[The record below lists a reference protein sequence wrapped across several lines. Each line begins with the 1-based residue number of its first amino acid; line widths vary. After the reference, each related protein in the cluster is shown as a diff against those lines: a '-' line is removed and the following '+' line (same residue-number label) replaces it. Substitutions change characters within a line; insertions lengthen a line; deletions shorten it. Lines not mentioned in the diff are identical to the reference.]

1 METQGWLFDL
11 YPARQSMVL
20 WWITEAGERLRLEDP
35 FTPAFYAE
43 GRPEDLQALM
53 EDLRARPFDKLA
65 PSGVEGLRAGF
76 EPVKRWDLFRRER
89 IEVLKI
95 VLADLNQYP
104 RLPDRL
110 FLRYPR
116 LLFWNCGM
124 HLAQLYCY
132 ERQLFPLAFCRI
144 GHEGGVLKSAECR
157 DDPWAMEYAL
167 PPLRRMELRG
177 TGPAGRFSRRL
188 TTLHVTVEGETYDLC
203 QGSEAE
209 LLQAFKSLLERHDPD
224 IILTDD
230 GDAFLLPLLAKLA
243 KRGGVGLPLD
253 REPVTRT
260 PPREGRSF
268 FSYGRVIY
276 MTPPFLLHGRWHID
290 LHNSFIYHDGELPGL
305 LEIARVAKVPVQRQ
319 ARLSTGVAIT
329 SMQMDEATRME
340 ALIPW
345 KKAEV
350 EEAKTLAELLT
361 VDKGGMVYLPPPGLH
376 EHVAEIDFAS
386 MYPSLM
392 VAYNI
397 SPETVN
403 CGCCP
408 AGAVPE
414 AGYSL
419 CARREGLVPRV
430 LRPLLEKRLKYK
442 ALKKA
447 SEGEARRR
455 YDLLQSALRWCLL
468 VSFGYLGYK
477 NARWGQ
483 IMAHEAVTSLGRE
496 MLLRART
503 IAEAFGFRVIHAI
516 VDSIYLQKPG
526 LTAAELEALCR
537 EIEEATKIPIAV
549 EGIYRWIVFCPSR
562 EAPRLTVPN
571 RFYGVFQNGEQKVR
585 GLELR
590 RHDTA
595 PLIARA
601 QQAML
606 DCLARAESAA
616 GFHARV
622 PEALEILRQHVEA
635 IREGRVP
642 LQELIITR
650 TLSKE
655 PMQYVR
661 EDAGAIAAKELARAG
676 VTLHP
681 GQQITYLILDRKAK
695 VKGDRARPAILLTGD
710 ESYDKERYE
719 ELLLRAAET
728 LLGPVGWPAEKLQA
742 CLDASRVVR

>member
-1 METQGWLFDL
+1 MKTQGWLFDL
-11 YPARQSMVL
+11 YPAKRGMVL

-43 GRPEDLQALM
+43 GRPR
-53 EDLRARPFDKLA
+53 DLRPLIRELEAK
-65 PSGVEGLRAGF
+65 PSIAGL
-76 EPVKRWDLFRRER
+76 EWVKRWDLVSREQV
-89 IEVLKI
+89 EVLQI
-95 VLADLNQYP
+95 ALADLNQYP
-104 RLPDRL
+104 VLPDRL
-110 FLRYPR
+110 FLEHPR
-116 LLFWNCGM
+116 VLFWNCGI

-132 ERQLFPLAFCRI
+132 ERQLFPLAFCTI
-144 GHEGGVLKSAECR
+144 EHEGEVLKRVECR
-157 DDPWAMEYAL
+157 DDPWALEYAL
-167 PPLRRMELRG
+167 PPLRIMELKG

-188 TTLHVTVEGETYDLC
+188 STLQVTVEGETYELC
-203 QGSEAE
+203 QGREVE
-209 LLQAFKSLLERHDPD
+209 LLHAFTGLLERHDPD
-224 IILTDD
+224 VLITED
-230 GDAFLLPLLAKLA
+230 GDAFVLPTLLWLA
-243 KRGGVGLPLD
+243 KRQGVALPLD
-253 REPVTRT
+253 REPVLRK
-260 PPREGRSF
+260 PPRAGRSF

-329 SMQMDEATRME
+329 SMQMDEATRMG

-350 EEAKTLAELLT
+350 EEAKTLNELLT
-361 VDKGGMVYLPPPGLH
+361 VDKGGMVYLPPMGLH

-386 MYPSLM
+386 MYPALM

-403 CGCCP
+403 CACCP
-408 AGAVPE
+408 RGAVPE

-419 CARREGLVPRV
+419 CERREGLVPRV
-430 LRPLLEKRLKYK
+430 LRPLLDKRLRYK

-447 SEGEARRR
+447 NEGETRRR
-455 YDLLQSALRWCLL
+455 YDLLQAALRWCLL

-483 IMAHEAVTSLGRE
+483 IMAHESVTSLGRE

-503 IAEAFGFRVIHAI
+503 IAEAYGFRAIHAI

-526 LTAAELEALCR
+526 LSVAELEALCR

-562 EAPRLTVPN
+562 EAPALTVPN
-571 RFYGVFQNGEQKVR
+571 RFYGVFQHGEQKVR

-595 PLIARA
+595 PRIATA
-601 QQAML
+601 QQEML

-616 GFHARV
+616 EFMARV
-622 PEALEILRQHVEA
+622 PEALEILRRHVEA
-635 IREGRVP
+635 IRGGRVP
-642 LQELIITR
+642 LEDLVITR

-661 EDAGAIAAKELARAG
+661 EDAGAIAAKTLARAG
-676 VTLHP
+676 VELHP
-681 GQQITYLILDRKAK
+681 GQQIDYLILDRKAK
-695 VKGDRARPAILLTGD
+695 VKGDRARPAVLLTGD
-710 ESYDKERYE
+710 ESYDTKTYE
-719 ELLLRAAET
+719 ELLVRAAET
-728 LLGPVGWPAEKLQA
+728 LLGPVGWPAGRLQSWLA
-742 CLDASRVVR
+742 TP

>member
-1 METQGWLFDL
+1 MKSRGWLFDI
-11 YPARQSMVL
+11 YPAKSEMVL

-35 FTPAFYAE
+35 FAPAFYAE
-43 GRPEDLQALM
+43 GEARDLQPLIREL
-53 EDLRARPFDKLA
+53 EDKPSIARL
-65 PSGVEGLRAGF
+65 EW
-76 EPVKRWDLFRRER
+76 VKRWDLVSQEKV
-89 IEVLKI
+89 EVLKI
-95 VLADLNQYP
+95 ALADLNQYSV
-104 RLPDRL
+104 LPNRL
-110 FLRYPR
+110 FLEHPWIV
-116 LLFWNCGM
+116 FWNCGI

-144 GHEGGVLKSAECR
+144 EHQKGVLQGVECL
-157 DDPWAMEYAL
+157 DDPWALEYAL
-167 PPLRRMELRG
+167 PPLRIMEMRG
-177 TGPAGRFSRRL
+177 AGPLGRFSRRL
-188 TTLHVTVEGETYDLC
+188 DALQIRVGGETYDLYD
-203 QGSEAE
+203 GEEAE
-209 LLQAFKSLLERHDPD
+209 LLHAFKGLLERYDPD
-224 IILTDD
+224 LVYTEE
-230 GDAFLLPLLAKLA
+230 GDAFLLPLLHRLA
-243 KRGGVGLPLD
+243 RKHRMELPLD
-253 REPVTRT
+253 REPVIRK

-276 MTPPFLLHGRWHID
+276 LTPPFLLYGRWHID
-290 LHNSFIYHDGELPGL
+290 LCNSFIYHDGELPGL
-305 LEIARVAKVPVQRQ
+305 LEVCRVAKVPVQRQ

-329 SMQMDEATRME
+329 SMQMDEATRMG

-361 VDKGGMVYLPPPGLH
+361 VDKGGMVYLPPMGLH
-376 EHVAEIDFAS
+376 ENVAEIDFAS

-403 CGCCP
+403 CECCP
-408 AGAVPE
+408 KGAVPE

-419 CARREGLVPRV
+419 CQRREGLVPRI
-430 LRPLLEKRLKYK
+430 LCPLLEKRLRYK
-442 ALKKA
+442 TLKKA
-447 SEGEARRR
+447 NQGEARRR
-455 YDLLQSALRWCLL
+455 YDLLQAALRWCLL

-496 MLLRART
+496 MLLRARI
-503 IAEAFGFRVIHAI
+503 IAEASGFRVIHAI
-516 VDSIYLQKPG
+516 VDSIYVQKPG
-526 LTAAELEALCR
+526 LTEEVLEALCQ
-537 EIEEATKIPIAV
+537 EIMEATKIPIAL

-562 EAPRLTVPN
+562 ESPEITVPN

-595 PLIARA
+595 PRIARA

-606 DCLARAESAA
+606 DCLAQARNATE
-616 GFHARV
+616 FLTRV
-622 PEALEILRQHVEA
+622 PEALEILRHHVED

-642 LQELIITR
+642 FEELVITR
-650 TLSKE
+650 TLSKD

-661 EDAGAIAAKELARAG
+661 EDAGAVAAKALARAG
-676 VTLHP
+676 VKLHP
-681 GQQITYLILDRKAK
+681 GEQIGYVILDQKAK
-695 VKGDRARPAILLTGD
+695 VKGDRARPALLLTGN
-710 ESYDKERYE
+710 ETYDRERYV

-728 LLGPVGWPAEKLQA
+728 LLGPVGYSADRLQSY
-742 CLDASRVVR
+742 LSPS

>member
-1 METQGWLFDL
+1 MQSRGWLFDL
-11 YPARQSMVL
+11 YPARRGIVL

-35 FTPAFYAE
+35 FAPAFYAE
-43 GRPEDLQALM
+43 GKPQDLKPLIR
-53 EDLRARPFDKLA
+53 ELGGK
-65 PSGVEGLRAGF
+65 PSIAGL
-76 EPVKRWDLFRRER
+76 ECVKRWDLVSREKV
-89 IEVLKI
+89 EVLKI
-95 VLADLNQYP
+95 SLADLNQYP
-104 RLPDRL
+104 SLPDRL
-110 FLRYPR
+110 FLEHPR
-116 LLFWNCGM
+116 VVFWNCGIQ
-124 HLAQLYCY
+124 LAQLYCY
-132 ERQLFPLAFCRI
+132 ERQIFPLAFCEI
-144 GHEGGVLKSAECR
+144 GHEDGILTGVECR
-157 DDPWAMEYAL
+157 DDPWALEYAL
-167 PPLRRMELRG
+167 PSLRIMEMRG
-177 TGPAGRFSRRL
+177 AGPVGRFSRRL
-188 TTLHVTVEGETYDLC
+188 SALQIRVGGETYDLSD
-203 QGSEAE
+203 GEEAE
-209 LLQAFKSLLERHDPD
+209 LLHAFKGLLERYDPD
-224 IILTDD
+224 LILTEE
-230 GDAFLLPLLAKLA
+230 GDAFLLPLLLTLA
-243 KRGGVGLPLD
+243 KRRRMDLSLD
-253 REPVTRT
+253 REPVPRKS
-260 PPREGRSF
+260 PREGRSF

-276 MTPPFLLHGRWHID
+276 MTPPFPLYGRWHVD

-329 SMQMDEATRME
+329 SMQMDEAIRMG

-350 EEAKTLAELLT
+350 EEAKTLNELLT
-361 VDKGGMVYLPPPGLH
+361 VDKGGMVYLPPLGLH
-376 EHVAEIDFAS
+376 ENVAEIDFAS

-408 AGAVPE
+408 KGAVPE

-419 CARREGLVPRV
+419 CERREGLVPRV
-430 LRPLLEKRLKYK
+430 LRPLLEKRLRYK

-447 SEGEARRR
+447 SQGEARRR
-455 YDLLQSALRWCLL
+455 YDLLQAALRWCLL

-496 MLLRART
+496 MLLRARI
-503 IAEAFGFRVIHAI
+503 IAEASGFDVIHAI

-526 LTAAELEALCR
+526 LTEEEIEALCR
-537 EIEEATKIPIAV
+537 KIEEATKIPIAL

-562 EAPRLTVPN
+562 EAPEMTVPN
-571 RFYGVFQNGEQKVR
+571 RFYGVFRNGEQKVR

-595 PLIARA
+595 PRIARA

-606 DCLARAESAA
+606 DCLARAENAA
-616 GFHARV
+616 EFLARV
-622 PEALEILRQHVEA
+622 PEALEILRRHVEE

-642 LQELIITR
+642 LEELVITR

-661 EDAGAIAAKELARAG
+661 EDAGAIAAKALARAG
-676 VTLHP
+676 VKLNP
-681 GQQITYLILDRKAK
+681 GEQIGYLILDQKAK
-695 VKGDRARPAILLTGD
+695 VKGDRAHPAALLTGN
-710 ESYDKERYE
+710 ETYDKIKYK

-728 LLGPVGWPAEKLQA
+728 LLGPVGYPAERIQSWLNTA
-742 CLDASRVVR
+742 